1 VAFFAYRIF
10 LKFLIGNKT
19 YIINLKLN
27 TMIHFSNLNPEI
39 PYQFLKE
46 KYDEALNA
54 GQRGIEA
61 ISISS
66 YNKEIGEVDSRY
78 VNLKFIS
85 NDEFIFFSNYDSPKA
100 SSFNSNNQIGALFY
114 WSCTN
119 VQIRMKAKIKK
130 TSNEYNHKY
139 FFNRAEKKNA
149 LAISSN
155 QSKPI
160 DSYEKVE
167 ENYNKSLKNDDL
179 KKCPE
184 FWGGYSFTPYY
195 FEFWEGHESRI
206 NKRDAY
212 EKRDGSWK
220 HLILQP

>member
-1 VAFFAYRIF
+1 
-10 LKFLIGNKT
+10 
-19 YIINLKLN
+19 
-27 TMIHFSNLNPEI
+27 MIQFNNFNPEI

-54 GQRGIEA
+54 GQKGIEA

-66 YNKEIGEVDSRY
+66 FNKDISEVDSRY

-85 NDEFIFFSNYDSPKA
+85 NDEFIFFSNYDSSKA
-100 SSFNSNNQIGALFY
+100 SSFNSHSQIAALLY
-114 WSCTN
+114 WPSIN
-119 VQIRMKAKIKK
+119 VQIRMRAKIKK
-130 TSNEYNHKY
+130 TSDEFNQKY
-139 FFNRAEKKNA
+139 FYDRSEEKNA

-160 DSYEKVE
+160 DSYSQVK

-195 FEFWEGHESRI
+195 FEFWEGHESRL
-206 NKRDAY
+206 NKREVY
-212 EKRDGSWK
+212 EKSDDSWK

>member
-1 VAFFAYRIF
+1 VIQF
-10 LKFLIGNKT
+10 N
-19 YIINLKLN
+19 NLHQE
-27 TMIHFSNLNPEI
+27 T
-39 PYQFLKE
+39 PYLFLKE
-46 KYDEALNA
+46 KYDEAVDA
-54 GQRGIEA
+54 GQKGTEA

-78 VNLKFIS
+78 VNLKFIN
-85 NDEFIFFSNYDSPKA
+85 NDEFIFFSNYDSLKA
-100 SSFNSNNQIGALFY
+100 SAFNSHDQIAALLY
-114 WSCTN
+114 WPSIN
-119 VQIRMKAKIKK
+119 VQIRMKAKIKR
-130 TSNEYNHKY
+130 TTDEFNQNY
-139 FFNRAEKKNA
+139 FFNRSEEKNA

-160 DSYEKVE
+160 DSYNQVK

-195 FEFWEGHESRI
+195 FEFWEGHESRL
-206 NKRDAY
+206 NKREVY
-212 EKRDGSWK
+212 EKSDDSWK